1 MIIKQFDAGSKY
13 FFYNY
18 PGFSSKDID
27 VICIT
32 NDKNVPYWRLI
43 RYPGV
48 DHFYIWNTTKEQHIE
63 QSLKRGS
70 YFLGQFL
77 IPEFNE
83 YIGFTIE
90 DLPRLEP
97 LLRLLDEKHQYEAII
112 YNSYLENGEFKLT
125 QQQRDQ
131 AYLSYKKSRVV

>member
-1 MIIKQFDAGSKY
+1 MIIKQFDAGSAY
-13 FFYNY
+13 FFYTY
-18 PGFSSKDID
+18 PDFKSKDID
-27 VICIT
+27 IICIT
-32 NDKNVPYWRLI
+32 DDQNVPYWRLI
-43 RYPGV
+43 RSPGI
-48 DHFYIWNTTKEQHIE
+48 DRFYLLNVTKEKHI
-63 QSLKRGS
+63 QASLRRSG

-97 LLRLLDEKHQYEAII
+97 LLGLLDEKHQYEAII

-125 QQQRDQ
+125 QEQREQ
-131 AYLSYKKSRVV
+131 AYLSYKKSRTT